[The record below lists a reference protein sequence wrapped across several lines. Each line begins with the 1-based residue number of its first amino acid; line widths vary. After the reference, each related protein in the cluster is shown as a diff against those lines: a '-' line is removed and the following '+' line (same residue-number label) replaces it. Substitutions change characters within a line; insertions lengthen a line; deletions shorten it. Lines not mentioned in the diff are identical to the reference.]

1 MTARD
6 TPADM
11 PNAQMDAQAEAQA
24 HAQVQQA
31 HAESQAELER
41 RVNELARLEVLAQG
55 WEPAQQGV
63 LSAIKT
69 GIEELNAEAF
79 KRLIRAL
86 KGDAAAALALRS
98 AVRDPL
104 VYQVLLYHG
113 VVKEPLEHRVARALD
128 EVRPSLK
135 QHGGDVELVA
145 IKFPDTVEVRLVG
158 SCQSC
163 PSSGETLSE
172 GVEKAIK
179 ALCPEVTTVSRVS
192 RGAPQAAPGEAQVM
206 RFVSPF
212 ARGDDVGWAVACSI
226 DELHDGAVTSRLVEG
241 RNVLLYRSGD
251 VVSCL
256 DNACAHMGMPLDG
269 GLVDGGT
276 LRCPHHGFVYLLE
289 TGECLTV
296 PEVQLAVH
304 AVKVVGSQVS
314 VRLRR

>member
-6 TPADM
+6 LPSAT
-11 PNAQMDAQAEAQA
+11 DAS
-24 HAQVQQA
+24 
-31 HAESQAELER
+31 HAESSAELAR
-41 RVNELARLEVLAQG
+41 RADELARLETLTLG
-55 WEPAQQGV
+55 WEPAQQAV
-63 LSAIKT
+63 LTALKT

-86 KGDAAAALALRS
+86 KGDAAAGAALRD

-104 VYQVLLYHG
+104 VYQVLRFHG
-113 VVKEPLEHRVARALD
+113 LVKEPLEHRVARALD

-145 IKFPDTVEVRLVG
+145 VKFPDTVEVRLIG

-172 GVEKAIK
+172 GVEKSIK
-179 ALCPEVTTVSRVS
+179 ALCPEILHVHRVS
-192 RGAPQAAPGEAQVM
+192 RGAPEATAAGAQVVH
-206 RFVSPF
+206 FVSPF
-212 ARGDDVGWAVACSI
+212 ARQQDAGWADVCSLADLQDETLVSRTI
-226 DELHDGAVTSRLVEG
+226 DG
-241 RNVLLYRSGD
+241 RDVLLYRHDDG
-251 VVSCL
+251 VSCL
-256 DNACAHMGMPLDG
+256 DNACAHMGMPLDA

-276 LRCPHHGFVYLLE
+276 VRCPHHGFVYRLD

-304 AVKVVGSQVS
+304 AVKVVGDRVA

>member
-6 TPADM
+6 TPPDLKAD
-11 PNAQMDAQAEAQA
+11 QAADQA
-24 HAQVQQA
+24 AIWD
-31 HAESQAELER
+31 ESAAELAR
-41 RVNELARLEVLAQG
+41 RAEELARLEVLAQG
-55 WEPAQQGV
+55 WEPSQQAV

-86 KGDAAAALALRS
+86 KGDAAAAAALRQ

-104 VYQVLLYHG
+104 VYQVLRFHG

-128 EVRPSLK
+128 EVRPMLK
-135 QHGGDVELVA
+135 THGGDVELVGV
-145 IKFPDTVEVRLVG
+145 KFPDTVEVRLVG

-179 ALCPEVTTVSRVS
+179 ALCPEITTVTRVS
-192 RGAPQAAPGEAQVM
+192 RGAPETTAEGAQVVH
-206 RFVSPF
+206 FVSPF
-212 ARGDDVGWAVACSI
+212 ASQQDAGWVDVCALNELVDDAMVSRTV
-226 DELHDGAVTSRLVEG
+226 DGRD
-241 RNVLLYRSGD
+241 VLLYRHGEG
-251 VVSCL
+251 VSCL

-269 GLVDGGT
+269 GQLEGGT
-276 LRCPHHGFVYLLE
+276 LRCPYHGFVYRLE

-304 AVKVVGSQVS
+304 AVKVVGARVA

>member
-6 TPADM
+6 TLPDH
-11 PNAQMDAQAEAQA
+11 DS
-24 HAQVQQA
+24 A
-31 HAESQAELER
+31 HAESAAELAR
-41 RVNELARLEVLAQG
+41 RIDELARLETLAQG

-63 LSAIKT
+63 LSALKT

-86 KGDAAAALALRS
+86 KVDEAAAAALRK

-104 VYQVLLYHG
+104 VYQVLLFHG
-113 VVKEPLEHRVARALD
+113 LVKEPLEHRVARALE
-128 EVRPSLK
+128 EVRPFLK

-145 IKFPDTVEVRLVG
+145 LKFPDTVEVRLIG

-172 GVEKAIK
+172 GVEKSIK
-179 ALCPEVTTVSRVS
+179 LHCPEIAFVNRVS
-192 RGAPQAAPGEAQVM
+192 RGAPETAAGGAQVVH
-206 RFVSPF
+206 FISPF
-212 ARGDDVGWAVACSI
+212 ARQQDAGWADVCALN
-226 DELHDGAVTSRLVEG
+226 ELADGAVAARVVDG
-241 RNVLLYRSGD
+241 REVLLYRRGEF
-251 VVSCL
+251 VSCL
-256 DNACAHMGMPLDG
+256 DNACAHMGMPLDS
-269 GLVDGGT
+269 GLVEDGT

-289 TGECLTV
+289 SGECLTV

-304 AVKVVGSQVS
+304 AVKVAGARVA

>member
-6 TPADM
+6 M
-11 PNAQMDAQAEAQA
+11 PPDLE
-24 HAQVQQA
+24 
-31 HAESQAELER
+31 AESAAEFAR
-41 RVNELARLEVLAQG
+41 RVDELARLETLAQG

-63 LSAIKT
+63 LSALKT

-86 KGDAAAALALRS
+86 KGDAAAAAVLRG

-104 VYQVLLYHG
+104 VYQVLRFHG
-113 VVKEPLEHRVARALD
+113 LVKEPLEHRVARALD
-128 EVRPSLK
+128 EVRPSLA

-145 IKFPDTVEVRLVG
+145 IKFPDTVEVRLIG

-172 GVEKAIK
+172 GVEKSIK
-179 ALCPEVTTVSRVS
+179 ALCPEIKTVNRVS
-192 RGAPQAAPGEAQVM
+192 RGAPEAAPGGAQVVH
-206 RFVSPF
+206 FISPF
-212 ARGDDVGWAVACSI
+212 ARTQDAGWVDVCAVA
-226 DELHDGAVTSRLVEG
+226 DLADGGVATRAVEG
-241 RNVLLYRSGD
+241 RAVLLYRHGD
-251 VVSCL
+251 AVSCL
-256 DNACAHMGMPLDG
+256 DNACAHMGLPLDR
-269 GLVDGGT
+269 GLVEDGT

-304 AVKVVGSQVS
+304 AVKVSGARVS

>member
-6 TPADM
+6 LATAITAATDSDADAVY
-11 PNAQMDAQAEAQA
+11 NKTA
-24 HAQVQQA
+24 
-31 HAESQAELER
+31 AESAAELAKR
-41 RVNELARLEVLAQG
+41 ADELARLETLAQG
-55 WEPAQQGV
+55 WEPVQQAV

-86 KGDAAAALALRS
+86 KGDAAAGAALRQ

-104 VYQVLLYHG
+104 VYQVLRFHG
-113 VVKEPLEHRVARALD
+113 LVKEPLEHRVARALD

-145 IKFPDTVEVRLVG
+145 VKFPDTVEVRLIG

-172 GVEKAIK
+172 GVEKSIK
-179 ALCPEVTTVSRVS
+179 ALCPEILHVHRVS
-192 RGAPQAAPGEAQVM
+192 RGAPEASFNQGVGGAQVVH
-206 RFVSPF
+206 FVSPF
-212 ARGDDVGWAVACSI
+212 ARQQDAGWADVCALADLPDGTVATRTV
-226 DELHDGAVTSRLVEG
+226 DGRD
-241 RNVLLYRSGD
+241 VLLYRHGD
-251 VVSCL
+251 GVSCL

-276 LRCPHHGFVYLLE
+276 LRCPHHGFVYLLD

-304 AVKVVGSQVS
+304 AVKVVGERVS

>member
-6 TPADM
+6 TSEDTA
-11 PNAQMDAQAEAQA
+11 A
-24 HAQVQQA
+24 A
-31 HAESQAELER
+31 HAESAAEFAR
-41 RVNELARLEVLAQG
+41 RVDELARLETLAQG
-55 WEPAQQGV
+55 WDTQQQAV

-79 KRLIRAL
+79 RRLIRAL
-86 KGDAAAALALRS
+86 KVDPAANAALRA
-98 AVRDPL
+98 AVQDPL
-104 VYQVLLYHG
+104 VYQLLHFHG
-113 VVKEPLEHRVARALD
+113 LLKEPLDSRVRRALD

-135 QHGGDVELVA
+135 AHGGDVELVA
-145 IKFPDTVEVRLVG
+145 IRPPDTVEVRLVG

-172 GVEKAIK
+172 GVEKSIK
-179 ALCPEVTTVSRVS
+179 ALCPEITTVNRVS
-192 RGAPQAAPGEAQVM
+192 RGAPEVTADGAQVV

-212 ARGDDVGWAVACSI
+212 ARQQDSGWVEVAGLDEIENGGIATRSVG
-226 DELHDGAVTSRLVEG
+226 G
-241 RNVLLYRSGD
+241 RDVLLYRDGER
-251 VVSCL
+251 VSCV

-269 GLVDGGT
+269 GVVDGGT

-304 AVKVVGSQVS
+304 AVKVVGQRIS

>member
-6 TPADM
+6 PPLSADSE
-11 PNAQMDAQAEAQA
+11 ADA
-24 HAQVQQA
+24 A
-31 HAESQAELER
+31 HAESAAELTR
-41 RVNELARLEVLAQG
+41 RADELARLEALAQG
-55 WEPAQQGV
+55 WEPSQQAV
-63 LSAIKT
+63 LAAIKT

-86 KGDAAAALALRS
+86 KGDAAAGAALRG

-104 VYQVLLYHG
+104 VYQVLRFHG
-113 VVKEPLEHRVARALD
+113 LVKEPLEHRLARALD

-145 IKFPDTVEVRLVG
+145 VKFPDTVEVRLIG

-172 GVEKAIK
+172 GVEKSIK
-179 ALCPEVTTVSRVS
+179 MLCPEILHVNRVS
-192 RGAPQAAPGEAQVM
+192 RGAPESSSTGQHGTQVVH
-206 RFVSPF
+206 FVSPF
-212 ARGDDVGWAVACSI
+212 ARQQDAGWADVCALN
-226 DELHDGAVTSRLVEG
+226 DLLDGAMASRSVEG
-241 RNVLLYRSGD
+241 RDVLLYRHGD
-251 VVSCL
+251 GVSCL

-276 LRCPHHGFVYLLE
+276 VRCPHHGFVYLLE

-304 AVKVVGSQVS
+304 AVKVVGERVA

>member
-6 TPADM
+6 TPPDL
-11 PNAQMDAQAEAQA
+11 DAA
-24 HAQVQQA
+24 HT
-31 HAESQAELER
+31 ESAAELVR
-41 RVNELARLEVLAQG
+41 RADELARLEALTRS
-55 WEPAQQGV
+55 WEPVQQAV

-69 GIEELNAEAF
+69 GIEELNAEAMR
-79 KRLIRAL
+79 RLIRAL
-86 KGDAAAALALRS
+86 KGDAAAAAALRQ

-104 VYQVLLYHG
+104 VYQVLLFHG
-113 VVKEPLEHRVARALD
+113 LVKEPLEHRVARALE

-135 QHGGDVELVA
+135 THGGDVELVA
-145 IKFPDTVEVRLVG
+145 VKFPSTVEVRLIG

-179 ALCPEVTTVSRVS
+179 ALCPEITTVTRVS
-192 RGAPQAAPGEAQVM
+192 RGAPEAGADGAQVVH
-206 RFVSPF
+206 FVSPF
-212 ARGDDVGWAVACSI
+212 ARQQDAGWIDVCALAELPDDGMV
-226 DELHDGAVTSRLVEG
+226 SRAVEG
-241 RNVLLYRSGD
+241 RDVLLYRHGD
-251 VVSCL
+251 TVSCL

-269 GLVDGGT
+269 GQLEAGT
-276 LRCPHHGFVYLLE
+276 LRCPYHGFVYRLE

-304 AVKVVGSQVS
+304 AVKIVGDHVA

>member
-6 TPADM
+6 ALSAT
-11 PNAQMDAQAEAQA
+11 EA
-24 HAQVQQA
+24 A
-31 HAESQAELER
+31 HAESAAELAR
-41 RVNELARLEVLAQG
+41 RADELARLEGLAQG

-86 KGDAAAALALRS
+86 KHDAAAAAALRN

-104 VYQVLLYHG
+104 VYQVLLFHG
-113 VVKEPLEHRVARALD
+113 VVKEPLELRVARALE

-135 QHGGDVELVA
+135 SHGGDVELVA
-145 IKFPDTVEVRLVG
+145 LKFPDTVEVRLIG

-172 GVEKAIK
+172 GVEKSIK
-179 ALCPEVTTVSRVS
+179 ALCPEITTVSRVS
-192 RGAPQAAPGEAQVM
+192 RGAPEKTPDGAQVVH
-206 RFVSPF
+206 FVSPF
-212 ARGDDVGWAVACSI
+212 ARQQDAGWADVCKLS
-226 DELHDGAVTSRLVEG
+226 ELTDGAMVSRSVEG
-241 RNVLLYRSGD
+241 RDVLLYRRGD
-251 VVSCL
+251 SVSCL

-269 GLVDGGT
+269 GEVEDGT
-276 LRCPHHGFVYLLE
+276 LRCPYHGFVYLLE

-304 AVKVVGSQVS
+304 AVKEVGERVA

>member
-6 TPADM
+6 TLSELDAEEA
-11 PNAQMDAQAEAQA
+11 AQMASSA
-24 HAQVQQA
+24 
-31 HAESQAELER
+31 AELALR
-41 RVNELARLEVLAQG
+41 ADELARLEVLAQG
-55 WEPAQQGV
+55 WEPAQQAV

-79 KRLIRAL
+79 KRLIRSL
-86 KGDAAAALALRS
+86 KHDAAAAAALRK

-104 VYQVLLYHG
+104 VYQVLLFHG
-113 VVKEPLEHRVARALD
+113 IVKEPLEHRVARALD
-128 EVRPSLK
+128 DVRPMLK
-135 QHGGDVELVA
+135 THGGDVELVA
-145 IKFPDTVEVRLVG
+145 VKFPDTVEVRLVG

-179 ALCPEVTTVSRVS
+179 ALCPEITTVTRVS
-192 RGAPQAAPGEAQVM
+192 RGAPETTLDGAQVVH
-206 RFVSPF
+206 FVSPF
-212 ARGDDVGWAVACSI
+212 ARQQDAGWADVCALI
-226 DELHDGAVTSRLVEG
+226 ELHDGAMVTRSVEG
-241 RNVLLYRSGD
+241 RDVLLYRHGD
-251 VVSCL
+251 SVSCL

-269 GLVDGGT
+269 GHVEAGT
-276 LRCPHHGFVYLLE
+276 LRCPYHGFVYLLA

-304 AVKVVGSQVS
+304 AVKVVGARVA

>member
-1 MTARD
+1 MAAVESLAMTARD
-6 TPADM
+6 TSPDL
-11 PNAQMDAQAEAQA
+11 D
-24 HAQVQQA
+24 VA
-31 HAESQAELER
+31 HAESAA
-41 RVNELARLEVLAQG
+41 ELARRANELVRLEALAQG

-63 LSAIKT
+63 LSALKT

-86 KGDAAAALALRS
+86 KGDEAAAAALRT

-104 VYQVLLYHG
+104 VYQVLLFHG
-113 VVKEPLEHRVARALD
+113 VVKEPLEHRVARALE

-145 IKFPDTVEVRLVG
+145 VKFPDTVEVRLIG

-172 GVEKAIK
+172 GVEKSIK
-179 ALCPEVTTVSRVS
+179 ALCPEITTVNRVS
-192 RGAPQAAPGEAQVM
+192 RGAPEAVAGGAQVVH
-206 RFVSPF
+206 FVSPF
-212 ARGDDVGWAVACSI
+212 ARQQDAGWADVCAL
-226 DELHDGAVTSRLVEG
+226 DDLQDGAMVSRVVEG
-241 RNVLLYRSGD
+241 RDVLLYRHGD

-269 GLVDGGT
+269 GQVEGGT
-276 LRCPHHGFVYLLE
+276 LRCPYHGFVYLLE

-304 AVKVVGSQVS
+304 AVKVVGLRVA

>member
-6 TPADM
+6 AAPELD
-11 PNAQMDAQAEAQA
+11 P
-24 HAQVQQA
+24 A
-31 HAESQAELER
+31 HAESAAELTR
-41 RVNELARLEVLAQG
+41 RADELVRLEALVQG
-55 WEPAQQGV
+55 WEPAQLGM
-63 LSAIKT
+63 LCAIKT

-79 KRLIRAL
+79 KRLIKAL
-86 KGDAAAALALRS
+86 KGDEAAAAALRR

-104 VYQVLLYHG
+104 VYQVLLFHG
-113 VVKEPLEHRVARALD
+113 LVKEPLEHRVARALA
-128 EVRPSLK
+128 EVRPSLE

-145 IKFPDTVEVRLVG
+145 VKFPDTVEVRLIG

-179 ALCPEVTTVSRVS
+179 ALCPEITTVTRVS
-192 RGAPQAAPGEAQVM
+192 RGAPEANADGSHVVH
-206 RFVSPF
+206 FVSPF
-212 ARGDDVGWAVACSI
+212 ARQHDAGWVDVCALA
-226 DELHDGAVTSRLVEG
+226 ELQDNAMVSRPVDGRD
-241 RNVLLYRSGD
+241 VLLYRHGES
-251 VVSCL
+251 VSCV

-269 GLVDGGT
+269 GQLEDGN
-276 LRCPHHGFVYLLE
+276 LRCPYHGFVYRLD

-304 AVKVVGSQVS
+304 AVKVAGERVS

>member
-6 TPADM
+6 TPPDL
-11 PNAQMDAQAEAQA
+11 DA
-24 HAQVQQA
+24 A
-31 HAESQAELER
+31 HAESAGELAR
-41 RVNELARLEVLAQG
+41 RADELARLETLTHG
-55 WEPAQQGV
+55 WEPAQQAV

-69 GIEELNAEAF
+69 GIEELNAEALR
-79 KRLIRAL
+79 RLIRAL
-86 KGDAAAALALRS
+86 KDDLAAAAALRQ

-104 VYQVLLYHG
+104 VYQVLRFHG
-113 VVKEPLEHRVARALD
+113 LLKEPLEHRVARALE

-135 QHGGDVELVA
+135 THGGDVELVA
-145 IKFPDTVEVRLVG
+145 VKFPGTVEVRLIG

-179 ALCPEVTTVSRVS
+179 SLCPEITTVTRVS
-192 RGAPQAAPGEAQVM
+192 RGAPEASADGTQVV

-212 ARGDDVGWAVACSI
+212 ARQQDAGWSDVCALAELLDDAMVSRSV
-226 DELHDGAVTSRLVEG
+226 DGRE
-241 RNVLLYRSGD
+241 VLLYRHGD
-251 VVSCL
+251 SVSCL

-269 GLVDGGT
+269 GHLEGGT
-276 LRCPHHGFVYLLE
+276 LRCPYHGFVYLLE

-304 AVKVVGSQVS
+304 AVKIAGERLA

>member
-6 TPADM
+6 LAVALQATH
-11 PNAQMDAQAEAQA
+11 DASA
-24 HAQVQQA
+24 
-31 HAESQAELER
+31 AELAR
-41 RVNELARLEVLAQG
+41 RADELARLEMLAKS
-55 WEPAQQGV
+55 WEPSQQAL
-63 LSAIKT
+63 LSALKT

-79 KRLIRAL
+79 KRLIRTL
-86 KGDAAAALALRS
+86 KSDDAASAALRH

-104 VYQVLLYHG
+104 VYQVLLFHG
-113 VVKEPLEHRVARALD
+113 VVKEPLEARVQRALED
-128 EVRPSLK
+128 VRPSLK

-145 IKFPDTVEVRLVG
+145 VKFPDTVEVRLIG

-172 GVEKAIK
+172 GVEKSIK
-179 ALCPEVTTVSRVS
+179 ALCPEITTVARVS
-192 RGAPQAAPGEAQVM
+192 RGAPEVRADGAQVV

-212 ARGDDVGWAVACSI
+212 ARQQDAGWVDVCALGDLVDGGMLARAVQ
-226 DELHDGAVTSRLVEG
+226 SRD
-241 RNVLLYRSGD
+241 VLLYRYGD
-251 VVSCL
+251 QVSCL

-269 GLVDGGT
+269 GQLDNGT
-276 LRCPHHGFVYLLE
+276 LRCPYHGFVYLLE

-304 AVKVVGSQVS
+304 AVKVVGERVN

>member
-1 MTARD
+1 MTARED
-6 TPADM
+6 LPDV
-11 PNAQMDAQAEAQA
+11 EA
-24 HAQVQQA
+24 A
-31 HAESQAELER
+31 HAESAAELAR
-41 RVNELARLEVLAQG
+41 RADELARLESLAQG

-86 KGDAAAALALRS
+86 KPDAAAAAALRN

-104 VYQVLLYHG
+104 VYQVLLFHG
-113 VVKEPLEHRVARALD
+113 VVKEPLEVRVTRALE

-135 QHGGDVELVA
+135 SHGGDVELVGL
-145 IKFPDTVEVRLVG
+145 KFPDTVEVRLIG

-179 ALCPEVTTVSRVS
+179 ALCPEITTVSRVS
-192 RGAPQAAPGEAQVM
+192 RGAPERGPDGTQVVH
-206 RFVSPF
+206 FVSPF
-212 ARGDDVGWAVACSI
+212 ARQQDAGWADVCKLS
-226 DELHDGAVTSRLVEG
+226 ELTDGAMASRSVEG
-241 RNVLLYRSGD
+241 RDVLLYRRGD
-251 VVSCL
+251 SVSCL

-269 GLVDGGT
+269 GQLENGT
-276 LRCPHHGFVYLLE
+276 LRCPYHGFVYLLE

-304 AVKVVGSQVS
+304 AVKVIGERVA

>member
-6 TPADM
+6 TPADL
-11 PNAQMDAQAEAQA
+11 DAAN
-24 HAQVQQA
+24 
-31 HAESQAELER
+31 AESAAEFDR
-41 RVNELARLEVLAQG
+41 RVQELARLETLAQG
-55 WEPAQQGV
+55 WEPQQQGV

-69 GIEELNAEAF
+69 GIEQLNAEAF

-86 KGDAAAALALRS
+86 KVDAAASGCLRS
-98 AVRDPL
+98 AVQDPF
-104 VYQVLLYHG
+104 VYQLLLFHG
-113 VVKEPLEHRVARALD
+113 LVKEPLEVRVRRALD

-145 IKFPDTVEVRLVG
+145 VKLPNTVEVRLVG

-172 GVEKAIK
+172 GVEKSIK
-179 ALCPEVTTVSRVS
+179 ALCPEITTVNRVS
-192 RGAPQAAPGEAQVM
+192 RGAPEVTVDGAQVV

-212 ARGDDVGWAVACSI
+212 ARQQDAGWADVCAMADLEEGGIITRSV
-226 DELHDGAVTSRLVEG
+226 DGRD
-241 RNVLLYRSGD
+241 VLLYRHGD
-251 VVSCL
+251 SVSCL

-269 GLVDGGT
+269 GQVDGGT
-276 LRCPHHGFVYLLE
+276 LRCPYHGFVYLLE

-304 AVKVVGSQVS
+304 AVKVVGQRVS